1 MVRALCG
8 LLLAATCALSTLASA
23 SELRWQLA
31 REQDGVR
38 VYLAE
43 VQGSR
48 YQAYRGV
55 TRMRTDMARLL
66 AVQADAAASCAWIYA
81 CEQQRL
87 LASDG
92 EVDWLYTRLH
102 TPWPVAGRDS
112 ILEVHTRFAADGS
125 VTRQLR
131 GVPNYLP
138 EQPRLVRVSK
148 FEGFWQMRPVGE
160 GQVEVIYQA
169 HTEPG
174 GSLPAWLA
182 NSFVVDVPLH
192 TLLALRRLVEPH

>member
-1 MVRALCG
+1 MRAVLCA
-8 LLLAATCALSTLASA
+8 LLLASSSLVSSLANA
-23 SELRWQLA
+23 AELHWQLA

-38 VYLAE
+38 VYLAQ

-55 TRMRTDMARLL
+55 TRMRTDMVRLL
-66 AVQADAAASCAWIYA
+66 ALQEDVVASCAWVYA

-87 LASDG
+87 LASEG
-92 EVDWLYTRLH
+92 EFDWLYTRLH

-112 ILEVHTRFAADGS
+112 ILRVQTHFAADGS
-125 VTRQLR
+125 VMRQLQ
-131 GVPNYLP
+131 GVPDYLP

-148 FEGFWQMRPVGE
+148 FEGFWQMRPLGE

-192 TLLALRRLVEPH
+192 TLLALRRLAEQP

>member
-1 MVRALCG
+1 MKGACAG
-8 LLLAATCALSTLASA
+8 SGLAA
-23 SELRWQLA
+23 
-31 REQDGVR
+31 G
-38 VYLAE
+38 
-43 VQGSR
+43 
-48 YQAYRGV
+48 
-55 TRMRTDMARLL
+55 
-66 AVQADAAASCAWIYA
+66 AAAFHLTRGPG
-81 CEQQRL
+81 EP
-87 LASDG
+87 LAAHG
-92 EVDWLYTRLH
+92 
-102 TPWPVAGRDS
+102 
-112 ILEVHTRFAADGS
+112 
-125 VTRQLR
+125 
-131 GVPNYLP
+131 P

>member
-1 MVRALCG
+1 MRAVLCA
-8 LLLAATCALSTLASA
+8 LLLASSGLVSGLVNAA
-23 SELRWQLA
+23 ELHWQLA

-38 VYLAE
+38 VYLAQ

-66 AVQADAAASCAWIYA
+66 ALQEDVVASCAWVYA

-87 LASDG
+87 LASEG
-92 EVDWLYTRLH
+92 EFDWLYTRLH

-112 ILEVHTRFAADGS
+112 ILRVQTRFAADGS
-125 VTRQLR
+125 VLRQLQ
-131 GVPNYLP
+131 GVPDYLP

-148 FEGFWQMRPVGE
+148 FEGFWQMRPLGE

-192 TLLALRRLVEPH
+192 TLLALRRLAEQP

>member
-1 MVRALCG
+1 MRAVLCA
-8 LLLAATCALSTLASA
+8 LLLASSGLVSGLVNAA
-23 SELRWQLA
+23 ELHWQLA

-38 VYLAE
+38 VYLAQ

-66 AVQADAAASCAWIYA
+66 ALQEDVVASCAWVYA

-87 LASDG
+87 LASEG
-92 EVDWLYTRLH
+92 EFDWLYTRLH

-112 ILEVHTRFAADGS
+112 ILRVQTHFAADGS
-125 VTRQLR
+125 VMRQLQ
-131 GVPNYLP
+131 GVPDYLP

-148 FEGFWQMRPVGE
+148 FEGFWQMRPLGE

-192 TLLALRRLVEPH
+192 TLLALRRLAEQP

>member
-1 MVRALCG
+1 MGQILRCM
-8 LLLAATCALSTLASA
+8 LLASLCTLTGLSLASESQWRLVKDEA
-23 SELRWQLA
+23 
-31 REQDGVR
+31 GVQ

-43 VQGSR
+43 VPGSR

-55 TRMRTDMARLL
+55 TLMRTEMARLL
-66 AVQADAAASCAWIYA
+66 TVQEDVVASCAWVYA
-81 CEQQRL
+81 CEEQRL

-112 ILEVHTRFAADGS
+112 IIQVRTRTAADGS
-125 VTRQLR
+125 VKRQLR
-131 GVPNYLP
+131 GVPDYLP
-138 EQPRLVRVSK
+138 QQPRLVRVSK

-182 NSFVVDVPLH
+182 NSFVVDVPFH
-192 TLLALRRLVEPH
+192 TLLALRRLVEAR